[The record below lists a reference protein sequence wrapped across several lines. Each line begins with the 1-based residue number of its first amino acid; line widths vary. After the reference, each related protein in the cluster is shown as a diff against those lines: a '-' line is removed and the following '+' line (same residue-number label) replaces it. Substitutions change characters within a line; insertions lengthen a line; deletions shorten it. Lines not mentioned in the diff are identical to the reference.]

1 MTTCHM
7 KVLHIWNYIVLL
19 LTLDIFY
26 TFSVTIVDFEQVND
40 SSNMAVLIR

>member
-1 MTTCHM
+1 M

-40 SSNMAVLIR
+40 SSNMAVLIK